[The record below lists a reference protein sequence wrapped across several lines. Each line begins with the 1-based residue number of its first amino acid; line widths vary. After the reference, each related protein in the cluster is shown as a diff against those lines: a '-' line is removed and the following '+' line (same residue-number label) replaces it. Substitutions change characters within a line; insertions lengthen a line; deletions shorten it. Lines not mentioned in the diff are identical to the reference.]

1 MILSNLHAVQFF
13 ALILLGILGF
23 NVSHLVNEFG
33 RNDSHIPPWIT
44 FILSVF
50 STVLITIIGFQ
61 LNANISTSLVEPDLL
76 IFSGVGYIYTLITLQ
91 IIASNVFKWVGFSL
105 ISALCAV
112 PIIMYS
118 LFMPFFTLENLLP
131 RIFLTSIAILTPIQY
146 FREFKS
152 KKLSTFLH
160 LLSYF
165 SFTMILLISWNLIPF
180 DDFLPLAST
189 KISASKINSST
200 EFALNS
206 EMGAD
211 YSKLKELL
219 SKKEFKAADAESRT
233 SVSRSIPNM
242 NKDRYESYRKMF
254 SDRKSVV

>member
-112 PIIMYS
+112 PIIS
-118 LFMPFFTLENLLP
+118 GLFH
-131 RIFLTSIAILTPIQY
+131 SGQ
-146 FREFKS
+146 
-152 KKLSTFLH
+152 
-160 LLSYF
+160 
-165 SFTMILLISWNLIPF
+165 
-180 DDFLPLAST
+180 
-189 KISASKINSST
+189 
-200 EFALNS
+200 
-206 EMGAD
+206 
-211 YSKLKELL
+211 
-219 SKKEFKAADAESRT
+219 
-233 SVSRSIPNM
+233 
-242 NKDRYESYRKMF
+242 
-254 SDRKSVV
+254 